1 MLTWPLLSPS
11 FPGVLLIKHILVVC
25 VGNICRSP
33 MAEALLK
40 QALPDHT
47 VWSAGLGAMV
57 GHPADT
63 MAIEVAKRAGL
74 DLSAHRAQQ
83 ITGWMC
89 QQADLILVMEQ
100 NHKTHLAQQYPLMRG
115 KVFRLGE
122 LQNFDI
128 NDPYRQPLGAFET
141 AYSDIAGHVADWVPR
156 IRKLS

>member
-1 MLTWPLLSPS
+1 
-11 FPGVLLIKHILVVC
+11 
-25 VGNICRSP
+25 

-40 QALPDHT
+40 QALPDRN

-57 GHPADT
+57 GYPADP
-63 MAIEVAKRAGL
+63 MAIDVAGRAGL

-100 NHKTHLAQQYPLMRG
+100 NHKTHIAQQYPLSRG
-115 KVFRLGE
+115 KVYRLGE
-122 LQNFDI
+122 LRKFDI
-128 NDPYRQPLGAFET
+128 EDPYRQPLAAFET
-141 AYSDIAGHVADWVPR
+141 AYSDIAGRVADWVPR